1 MEAQE
6 LLWLGVATIVF
17 VDVFLRRSTR
27 HAPFSPIHPT
37 VQISS
42 AAIAQRM
49 LFEDADAFSDRP
61 TTPFPLDFAAGQRAD
76 SIATMPYGPLWRM
89 LRCSLTAGVL
99 HPTRLSL
106 HEPIQ
111 REAVKGLV
119 AGLYAAHAAAAGEV
133 MVVRDS
139 IRTAVYALM
148 VRLCFGG
155 GDDDGIHARD
165 VHAIDRAQ
173 LEFLVA
179 YAGAKDAEGSRLPR
193 LVYWRRWL
201 RFDAAFN
208 RLSELLIPLIVAAR
222 RRRQA
227 QRGCGGGGGFVPYV
241 DSLLNLRVHDDD
253 ERVDDN
259 AGRMLKDKEMASQP
273 EVQNKLHREVVQI
286 AGGGVVA
293 EEHLRSSPYL
303 RAVILECLRMHPTVP
318 FLMREVVSAHVD
330 VAAVGGRG
338 GATKPSTV
346 MINARDIGRDRNAW
360 TDPDEFRPDRFL
372 DGGEGEGVGPVPGP
386 KQEIKMI
393 PFGAG
398 RRYCPGAG
406 MGMLHI
412 GCFLAA
418 LVREF
423 EWAPPAAHQGGGGS
437 VDMTEVDMFFKL
449 MRTPLRARITPRSSA

>member
-1 MEAQE
+1 
-6 LLWLGVATIVF
+6 
-17 VDVFLRRSTR
+17 
-27 HAPFSPIHPT
+27 
-37 VQISS
+37 
-42 AAIAQRM
+42 M
-49 LFEDADAFSDRP
+49 LFENADAFSDRP

-119 AGLYAAHAAAAGEV
+119 AGLHAAHAADAGEV
-133 MVVRDS
+133 PVVVVRDS
-139 IRTAVYALM
+139 IRTAVYSLM
-148 VRLCFGG
+148 VRLCFG
-155 GDDDGIHARD
+155 DDDGGIHARD

-222 RRRQA
+222 LRQQQA
-227 QRGCGGGGGFVPYV
+227 QRGCDGGGFVPYIH
-241 DSLLNLRVHDDD
+241 SLLNLRVHDDDD

-259 AGRMLKDKEMASQP
+259 AGRMLKDKEMAPLVWEFIVAGAESVASCVEWALAHLVSQP
-273 EVQNKLHREVVQI
+273 EVQNKLHREVEVVAA
-286 AGGGVVA
+286 AGGDVTD
-293 EEHLRSSPYL
+293 EHLRSSPYL

-318 FLMREVVSAHVD
+318 FLMREVVGAHVD

-338 GATKPSTV
+338 GANKRSTV
-346 MINARDIGRDRNAW
+346 IINARDIGRDRNAW

-372 DGGEGEGVGPVPGP
+372 AGGEGEGVGPVPGP

-423 EWAPPAAHQGGGGS
+423 EWAPPAAHQGDGGG
-437 VDMTEVDMFFKL
+437 VDMMEVDMFFKL